1 MGNTHDDPS
10 KNVAY
15 DTTDTVPV
23 GHHHESL
30 SFQVK
35 KKGPWQ
41 TAWKKLK
48 RDRAA
53 MTGVVILSVMILLSI
68 LAPILPLPDPEETD
82 LANRLKPPGTE
93 GHILGTDELGRDML
107 SRLIWGGRLSI
118 TVGFVAVGIAMFIG
132 TILGLIAGYF
142 KRFFDT
148 VIMRTIDVLMAFPYV
163 LLAIAIIAA
172 LGPGLMNT
180 MIAISVVGIPY
191 YARIVRGSTLTFREM
206 EFVMAERAIG
216 ANHFHIIFYHILPN
230 CLPPLIVAASLDVGW
245 MILAASGMSFL
256 GLGAQPPDAE
266 WGVMLSEGRK
276 FIRVAPHVS
285 VLPGMAI
292 FLVVLS
298 LNLIGD
304 GLRDALDPK
313 SKS

>member
-1 MGNTHDDPS
+1 MGNINRDLA
-10 KNVAY
+10 KNELL
-15 DTTDTVPV
+15 DSRETSSLEMKND
-23 GHHHESL
+23 SL
-30 SFQVK
+30 SLKVK
-35 KKGPWQ
+35 KDGPWRV
-41 TAWKKLK
+41 AAKKMM
-48 RDRAA
+48 RDKAA
-53 MTGVVILSVMILLSI
+53 VTGLIMLTIIILLSV
-68 LAPILPLPDPEETD
+68 LAPVLPLQDPEETD
-82 LANRLKPPGTE
+82 LVNRLKPPGTE
-93 GHILGTDELGRDML
+93 GHILGTDELGRDLL
-107 SRLIWGGRLSI
+107 SRLIWGGRISI
-118 TVGFVAVGIAMFIG
+118 FVGFVAVGIALLFG

-142 KRFFDT
+142 KKFFDT
-148 VIMRTIDVLMAFPYV
+148 VIMRVIDVLMAFPYV

-206 EFVMAERAIG
+206 EFVMAERAMG
-216 ANHFHIIFYHILPN
+216 ANHFHIIFHHILPN

-256 GLGAQPPDAE
+256 GLGAQPPMAE

-285 VLPGMAI
+285 LFPGLAI

-304 GLRDALDPK
+304 GLRDVLDPRAK
-313 SKS
+313 